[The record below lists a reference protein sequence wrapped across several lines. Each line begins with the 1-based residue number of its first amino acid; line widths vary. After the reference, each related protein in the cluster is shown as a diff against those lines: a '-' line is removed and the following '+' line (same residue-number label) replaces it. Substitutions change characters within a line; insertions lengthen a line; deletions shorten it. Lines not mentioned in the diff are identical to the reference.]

1 MHEREHLRALGGER
15 IAAKNV
21 NKIEGGVLQ
30 ETREV
35 FLKVRGWIHPR
46 EISTQPLNHQAALNR

>member
-35 FLKVRGWIHPR
+35 FLKVRGWIHSR
-46 EISTQPLNHQAALNR
+46 EVSTQPPSGAESVN